1 MLRHAKP
8 TGKRR
13 YRVQPWTG
21 KLILQLQFAGMITS
35 HSGGMVDTMNASAWR
50 DAKITD
56 ITIDEAHEAG
66 SVHTEYLG

>member
-1 MLRHAKP
+1 
-8 TGKRR
+8 
-13 YRVQPWTG
+13 
-21 KLILQLQFAGMITS
+21 MITS